1 MNGSNSFIRLR
12 CVLFVTVV
20 VLFTAYSMAG
30 TITVFSGQDDG
41 ASTTGPWPNSAAAE
55 SAFMAAIGSSNLLT
69 FESLPLGYYTPVNGP
84 GVSID
89 LSSPNYGDGYS
100 GISVTTYGNLYG
112 FNTTAG
118 GAQWLGFP
126 GGTGGFSFSAS
137 QNYFG
142 IWLTGVQTVWTSSFT
157 LYFSDD
163 GGHTLTTLNLPINVN
178 GGTAYFGF
186 TDTATFPEV
195 WITNLSNDA
204 WGVDDLRYRATPE
217 PSSLLLIG
225 SGLLG
230 LAANIRRKLLQ

>member
-1 MNGSNSFIRLR
+1 MKGSNSFTGLR
-12 CVLFVTVV
+12 CVLLVIVV
-20 VLFTAYSMAG
+20 ALFTTYSMAG
-30 TITVFSGQDDG
+30 TITVYSAQDDG
-41 ASTTGPWPNSAAAE
+41 ASITGPWPNSAAAE
-55 SAFMAAIGSSNLLT
+55 AAFMAAIGSSNLLN
-69 FESLPLGYYTPVNGP
+69 FENLPLGYYTPVNGP
-84 GVSID
+84 GVSIG
-89 LSSPNYGDGYS
+89 LSSPNYGDGLS
-100 GISVTTYGNLYG
+100 GISVTTFGNLYG
-112 FNTTAG
+112 FNTTPG

-126 GGTGGFSFSAS
+126 VGTAGFSFSAP

-142 IWLTGVQTVWTSSFT
+142 IWLTGVQTVFTSSFT

-204 WGVDDLRYRATPE
+204 WGVDDLRYHATPE
-217 PSSLLLIG
+217 PSSLLLLG

-230 LAANIRRKLLQ
+230 IAANIRRKFLQ